1 MKLPAL
7 VGAVIFVVGL
17 AAFVYSDAAAR
28 LGGPSTNHSVGRSG
42 QIAASPGG
50 LSTIKHVV
58 IIVKEN
64 HSFDNLFGTMH
75 GVDGTTTAMVGNK
88 RVSLGHTPD
97 RLLTDMYHRGS
108 VALQAVNGGKM
119 NGFSR
124 QRFAIQGGKDVADS
138 QYTQRQIPDYFR
150 LASTYTI
157 ADHFFST
164 ILGASFPNHLV
175 LVSGQNAGVINN
187 PERHDKKPDAWG
199 CDANPVSRV
208 VTYTNGKLGSTFPC
222 FNITSLADE
231 ANAAGVNWRYYA
243 SPIGQPGYI
252 WSSFDAIKGVRY
264 SSQWKT
270 NVTGVQNFVRDV
282 KNNNLA
288 AITWLVPDLK
298 HSEHPIASECV
309 GQNWTVRE
317 IDSVMESPYWKNTAI
332 ILTWDDYGGFYDHV
346 PPPRMTPYE
355 LGPRV
360 PTIMI
365 SAYSKPH
372 HVSHETF
379 DFRSVVKYVEHTF
392 RLSHKMKYDRSVNSV
407 GHLLD
412 LTEKPLPPH
421 PLKPTPC
428 SHKAKSAG
436 VPQPPGY

>member
-1 MKLPAL
+1 MALICLL
-7 VGAVIFVVGL
+7 VGGL
-17 AAFVYSDAAAR
+17 VLVYSGSAAR
-28 LGGPSTNHSVGRSG
+28 LVGHSGTGDAGGSG
-42 QIAASPGG
+42 QIAASPSGV
-50 LSTIKHVV
+50 SPIKHVV
-58 IIVKEN
+58 IIIKEN
-64 HSFDNLFGTMH
+64 HSFDNLFGTMR
-75 GVDGTTTAMVGNK
+75 GVDGSTTVMVGNK
-88 RVSLGHTPD
+88 KVGLGETPD
-97 RLLTDMYHRGS
+97 RLLTDMYHRGN

-119 NGFSR
+119 NEFAR
-124 QRFAIQGGKDVADS
+124 QRFAIQMGKDVADS
-138 QYTQRQIPDYFR
+138 QYTQQQVPDYFR

-187 PERHDKKPDAWG
+187 PERYGKNPDAWG
-199 CDANPVSRV
+199 CDSNPVTRV
-208 VTYTNGKLGSTFPC
+208 ATYVGGKLGTTFPC

-231 ANAAGVNWRYYA
+231 ANVSGISWRYYA
-243 SPIGQPGYI
+243 PPIGQPGYI
-252 WSSFDAIKGVRY
+252 WSSFDAIKKVRY
-264 SSQWKT
+264 SRQWST
-270 NVTGVQNFVRDV
+270 NVTGVQNFVSDV
-282 KNNNLA
+282 KNDKLA

-317 IDSVMESPYWKNTAI
+317 VNAVMESPYWKNTAI

-346 PPPRMTPYE
+346 PPPRLTPYQ

-372 HVSHETF
+372 HVSHRTF
-379 DFRSVVKYVEHTF
+379 DFRSVLKYVEQTF
-392 RLSHKMKYDRSVNSV
+392 RLPASMTYNRSVNSV

-412 LTEKPLPPH
+412 VTQKPLAPQ
-421 PLKPTPC
+421 PLKPTSC
-428 SHKAKSAG
+428 SRTANLAG
-436 VPQPPGY
+436 VPQPVGY